1 MHRRR
6 IGPSSLLVVAALACG
21 GESATEPTGSMKPV
35 FTTTP
40 PGEIGHDEL
49 YEWEVSVSD
58 PTGTTPTLR
67 ASGLPSWLTL
77 DAAARRLSGTPGE
90 SNIGSHQVTLV
101 AEGAGGATVNRFSI
115 SVVIGTSTLV
125 YDGSWL
131 EGTSG
136 QVFIGHDGQP
146 HETEHFIV
154 FSDFSSTDSRV
165 ALGDLLEEALE
176 AIKDSFGIL
185 SDDEFDFTNAD
196 GKIHVLADKLHGPHN
211 GWAYRDGLI
220 VMAPDAPRY
229 VTQGYY
235 PARYRGLVTHELTHV
250 VGFLLRG
257 SGLQLHA
264 TDAWE
269 REGIATY
276 VAGLAPGGTPLIST
290 MAEVDAWRARQAALA
305 GGGNPIAVH
314 LWTDFPSEVSA
325 SGQQGTYYAIFA
337 LAVQYLVDPEGHGG
351 DLSDMRNVYLDI
363 RAGRSWPEALAH
375 RFGIDL
381 AEYEADFWDLMREY
395 LP

>member
-1 MHRRR
+1 MRRHRIR
-6 IGPSSLLVVAALACG
+6 PLPLLAIAVFACG
-21 GESATEPTGSMKPV
+21 GEGATEPTRATKPV
-35 FTTTP
+35 FTSTP
-40 PGEIGHDEL
+40 PGEVGHDEL
-49 YEWEVSVSD
+49 YEWEVGVSD
-58 PTGTTPTLR
+58 PTGATPTLR
-67 ASGLPSWLTL
+67 ASGLPSWLSL
-77 DAAARRLSGTPGE
+77 DATARRLTGIPGE
-90 SNIGSHQVTLV
+90 SNIGSHLVTLV
-101 AEGAGGATVNRFSI
+101 AEGPGGATVNQFTI

-154 FSDFSSTDSRV
+154 FSDFSSPESRV

-176 AIKDSFGIL
+176 AIKDAYGVS
-185 SDDEFDFTNAD
+185 SDDEFEFANGD
-196 GKIHVLADKLHGPHN
+196 GKIHVLSDKLHGPNN
-211 GWAYRDGLI
+211 GWAYRDGFI

-229 VTQGYY
+229 ATQGYG
-235 PARYRGLVTHELTHV
+235 PERYRGLVTHELTHV

-257 SGLQLHA
+257 PDVQLHA

-269 REGIATY
+269 REGVATY
-276 VAGLAPGGTPLIST
+276 VAGLAPGGSPLIST
-290 MAEVDAWRARQAALA
+290 MAEVDAWRARQAGLS

-314 LWTDFPSEVSA
+314 LWTDFPPEVSA
-325 SGQQGTYYAIFA
+325 AGQQGTYYAIFA
-337 LAVQYLVDPEGHGG
+337 LAVQYLVDPDGHGG
-351 DLSDMRNVYLDI
+351 DLTDMRDVYLDI
-363 RAGRSWPEALAH
+363 RAGRSWPEALED

-381 AEYEADFWDLMREY
+381 AQYEADFWDLMEAY